1 MSWNFLTSLLEEI
14 SLHSTYLGK
23 LWLTTFLIL
32 RIMLTIV
39 AGESI
44 YHDEQSSF
52 MCNSQQPG
60 CTNMC
65 YDTFAPLSYVRFWIF
80 QIITVATPSILYLA
94 FAIHRIQR
102 SSEFADEAGAG
113 GGGGEVKK
121 NDFRRHDGRRA
132 IRADGLMWAY
142 ALQLVLRT
150 VAEAGFLLGQYVM
163 YGLEVIP
170 RFVCPRRYPCV
181 HFVDCFVSRPTEKT
195 VFLHVMYAVGCLSL
209 ALDLAEMWHLGMGAL
224 RDLLPGSRAKRRQ
237 RIAKVNPLPPRPPP
251 PPDAAETEE
260 AAPRQMAITAADA
273 LQLQGYL
280 RAIERRLDLTIF
292 QSPRRARAVAP
303 GHGDRRA
310 GGGGGGVPLKAPR
323 SG

>member
-1 MSWNFLTSLLEEI
+1 MSWNFLTRLLEEI

-94 FAIHRIQR
+94 FAVHRIQR
-102 SSEFADEAGAG
+102 SSEKEMFNFYSRVVIRRSESSPGDQGGEFPDEA
-113 GGGGEVKK
+113 KK
-121 NDFRRHDGRRA
+121 NDYRRHDGRRA

-224 RDLLPGSRAKRRQ
+224 RDELPGSRAKRR
-237 RIAKVNPLPPRPPP
+237 
-251 PPDAAETEE
+251 
-260 AAPRQMAITAADA
+260 
-273 LQLQGYL
+273 Y
-280 RAIERRLDLTIF
+280 
-292 QSPRRARAVAP
+292 
-303 GHGDRRA
+303 
-310 GGGGGGVPLKAPR
+310 
-323 SG
+323 